1 MGPGVNLQLGAPLR
15 PFKAVHSLAY
25 CPSEDRVRSG
35 DCLLMWHFWSVRI
48 LLSCRTGCRFT
59 WSSKAAPCSFRIAI
73 IHMPQAVIHGG
84 LRVSRPSRVSSRNM
98 RISSFG
104 MSLLTIWER
113 ARKTHVI
120 NHLTSYLD
128 TYNMLLLFVLRYY
141 RSVGL
146 PDSEYT
152 TGAIETRGSTKIG
165 HRHDL
170 LTLSKLFLELLF
182 YRFIF
187 NESQAYWGNSL
198 SKLRLQ
204 YTP

>member
-1 MGPGVNLQLGAPLR
+1 MRLGVNLQLGALLGPL
-15 PFKAVHSLAY
+15 KGVYSLAY

-35 DCLLMWHFWSVRI
+35 DCLLIWHFISVRI
-48 LLSCRTGCRFT
+48 LLSCRTGCQVT

-73 IHMPQAVIHGG
+73 IHMPQAVTHGG

-98 RISSFG
+98 MISSFG

-128 TYNMLLLFVLRYY
+128 TYKMLLLFVSRYQ
-141 RSVGL
+141 RPVGL
-146 PDSEYT
+146 PDSEYM

-165 HRHDL
+165 QTHDP

-187 NESQAYWGNSL
+187 QES
-198 SKLRLQ
+198 
-204 YTP
+204 